1 MTGRV
6 MRKTAMPRGR
16 PPRPRRLR
24 QRRKRRRSRRRRK
37 SSVVSAQDVRDA
49 AAGLAGV
56 AVRTPLRFVEPLNA
70 YLKLESL
77 QPIGA
82 FKLRGAY
89 NAVRR
94 LPEAARR
101 NGVITYSSGNHG
113 QALAYAAQLVGV
125 RAVVVMPET
134 APAVKVAGVK
144 KLGGEVVLAGR
155 TSDDRQRAAEA
166 IAVRDGLAVVPPFDH
181 PDIVAGQATVGL
193 EIAEQLP
200 DVRTVLVPVGGGGL
214 IAGVVTG
221 LAAAGSRATVWG
233 VEPVGAPKLKRSLEA
248 GHPVRLE
255 RTASIAD
262 GLITLGV
269 GDIPFAQL
277 AAQRDR
283 VAGVA
288 LVEDDMLREAVH
300 FLWQHCHLAVEPSGA
315 ATTAAVR
322 SGAVH
327 PVPPTVLAVS
337 GGNDD
342 PSLPPEE
349 ATVKSLGLGAA
360 DFISKPFRVREL
372 LARVKAHI
380 RSAQELARA
389 RDEAQ
394 SRAAIVDILH
404 EVTDSLKPDEIYH
417 ILVRRVARVLQI
429 SKCSMVLAKP
439 GDQLG
444 VVVAAYEN
452 PMLRNLQIELVR
464 YPEIQR
470 ALTTSRSVLV
480 EDVTTDPLY
489 QEERVR
495 WQREQIT
502 VPTRSA
508 VALPFSMKDQQ
519 LGVFFLRT
527 TGEDP
532 PLTRADA
539 QFSETVIRT
548 AVAAIEKAYD
558 FETAVSDKK
567 RLEKLAATDALTGC
581 LNRRALSEE
590 LAAELDR
597 ARRYNLALTILL
609 ADIDRFKLVNDTR
622 GHLAG
627 DSVLRQVGEILRRE
641 ARSVDLVARYGG
653 EEFVIVMPETALHGS
668 AVFAERLRRRVM
680 HHDFADPGED
690 PLNLTISIG
699 VASFPDDRVTS
710 ADSFVAL
717 ADQALYRAKNEGR
730 NLVRQ

>member
-1 MTGRV
+1 
-6 MRKTAMPRGR
+6 MPE
-16 PPRPRRLR
+16 P
-24 QRRKRRRSRRRRK
+24 
-37 SSVVSAQDVRDA
+37 A
-49 AAGLAGV
+49 AKILV
-56 AVRTPLRFVEPLNA
+56 ADDDQSLVRTLTWILKENGYEVVTAPGGEGLLG
-70 YLKLESL
+70 KLEDERPNLLLLDIMMPKVDGL
-77 QPIGA
+77 Q
-82 FKLRGAY
+82 L
-89 NAVRR
+89 
-94 LPEAARR
+94 LARMK
-101 NGVITYSSGNHG
+101 
-113 QALAYAAQLVGV
+113 A
-125 RAVVVMPET
+125 
-134 APAVKVAGVK
+134 
-144 KLGGEVVLAGR
+144 
-155 TSDDRQRAAEA
+155 DDRF
-166 IAVRDGLAVVPPFDH
+166 RD
-181 PDIVAGQATVGL
+181 
-193 EIAEQLP
+193 
-200 DVRTVLVPVGGGGL
+200 VPVPM
-214 IAGVVTG
+214 I
-221 LAAAGSRATVWG
+221 S
-233 VEPVGAPKLKRSLEA
+233 S
-248 GHPVRLE
+248 
-255 RTASIAD
+255 
-262 GLITLGV
+262 
-269 GDIPFAQL
+269 
-277 AAQRDR
+277 
-283 VAGVA
+283 
-288 LVEDDMLREAVH
+288 M
-300 FLWQHCHLAVEPSGA
+300 
-315 ATTAAVR
+315 
-322 SGAVH
+322 
-327 PVPPTVLAVS
+327 
-337 GGNDD
+337 
-342 PSLPPEE
+342 PPEE

-404 EVTDSLKPDEIYH
+404 EVTDSRKPDEIYH

-590 LAAELDR
+590 LEAELDR

-622 GHLAG
+622 GHIAG

-641 ARSVDLVARYGG
+641 ARSVDLVARYGNMLVEVQAKPPTPRPPSAPGPPSMGGTTARTPPQAKPGLDRASSLLG
-653 EEFVIVMPETALHGS
+653 EVLDSRYEVQKKLGEGGMSFVYLAREVGS
-668 AVFAERLRRRVM
+668 GHDVAIKVLSPKLATDKSSVERLRREAGLAMRLDHPHVCRILRLGESEDGLIYLVM
-680 HHDFADPGED
+680 PFLKGELLSDREVNGGPMSLAAGVDVLRQVCAGLHHAHELQIVHRDLKPENIMLVAEANGRDRAVVMDFGLAKERRADPAIAKLTATGIILGTPEFMSPEQIRGKPLDARSDIYALGIVAFEMFTGKLPFQGRNAQEMMIARLRGRPQKLRQLRPDLSEGLESALARAMEANPDARYNTALEFADA
-690 PLNLTISIG
+690 LT
-699 VASFPDDRVTS
+699 ASHTGGFLS
-710 ADSFVAL
+710 KIKEKL
-717 ADQALYRAKNEGR
+717 K
-730 NLVRQ
+730 